1 MTLEFEVYIQNK
13 PGDVARV
20 AEALGRNSVNIRG
33 ISTDLG
39 PNKPMIRLVTD
50 DESSARNALKG
61 ANLDFSEREVI
72 IVGLP
77 DRPGE
82 LAKVAK
88 ALAKSGINI
97 ESLYILGA
105 RSSVEQIALVADHM
119 ERAREV
125 LGRYLV

>member
-61 ANLDFSEREVI
+61 AILDFSEREVI